1 MKHTHSTLS
10 HLFCAST
17 AIFVIVA
24 CAGSAPAPAAAEAQA
39 VDSTSTADSSGDAAG
54 AGNVNVRKAEHG
66 AAAVSTNADAAGTD
80 VPAGNE
86 SKVAIRLSTTGELV
100 LNDVQIFQKGSVA
113 KLVALMGPPTREK
126 AYPKTEKGLLYDQ
139 YGLVFW
145 TVDGEIAGAGLNF
158 TWDGDDRFPE
168 TSFVG
173 SVALGEFKVDRS
185 TTREKFASFKAG
197 SVSCMGKTEQDGMC
211 AGQIERVR
219 FVSGF
224 VDGKLTQLAFLPPK
238 E

>member
-10 HLFCAST
+10 NLLCAST

-39 VDSTSTADSSGDAAG
+39 VDSTSTANSSG
-54 AGNVNVRKAEHG
+54 
-66 AAAVSTNADAAGTD
+66 DAAGTD

-86 SKVAIRLSTTGELV
+86 SKLAIRLSATGELLV
-100 LNDVQIFQKGSVA
+100 NDVQIFEKGGVA
-113 KLVALMGPPTREK
+113 KLLALMGPPTREK

-145 TVDGEIAGAGLNF
+145 TVDGEVAGAGVNF

-168 TSFVG
+168 TSFLG

-197 SVSCMGKTEQDGMC
+197 SVSCFGKTEQEGMC
-211 AGQIERVR
+211 AGGVERVR
-219 FVSGF
+219 FLSGF
-224 VDGKLTQLAFLPPK
+224 VDGKVTQLIFLPPK